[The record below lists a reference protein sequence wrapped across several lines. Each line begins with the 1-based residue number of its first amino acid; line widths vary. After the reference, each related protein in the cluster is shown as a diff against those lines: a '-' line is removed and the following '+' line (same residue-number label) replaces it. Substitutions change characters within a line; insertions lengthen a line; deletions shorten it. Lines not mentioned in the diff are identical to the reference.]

1 MKLYNYTAIK
11 QKETKI
17 YDIGGYKM
25 SSGLSVDFLKI
36 FLPIVGAFLIIGFLF
51 SFLFNVSM
59 FNPFS
64 DSFSLGYLLF
74 WLIFGCLIGGALW
87 YVQFS
92 GYRLYMYLLAYF
104 RPKKTYSTSFKTKQ
118 INLHNYKIKGF
129 VKNIL

>member
-36 FLPIVGAFLIIGFLF
+36 FLPFVGASLLIGFLF
-51 SFLFNVSM
+51 S
-59 FNPFS
+59 
-64 DSFSLGYLLF
+64 
-74 WLIFGCLIGGALW
+74 
-87 YVQFS
+87 
-92 GYRLYMYLLAYF
+92 YF